1 MTRLLSEDKV
11 LIAAHRGV
19 AGGNIP
25 CNTLP
30 DFEAA
35 LRQGADIIELDVTRS
50 MDGQLFIFHPGKEAV
65 FLRTERS
72 IERMESRE
80 VERLPL
86 MNQDQT
92 PTKYHVP
99 RLEEALKLLRGRCLI
114 NLDKFWMWPEE
125 ITALVRELGM
135 QDQVLIKTNA
145 SEQWFRVV
153 EEIAPDLPYMTI
165 AHERDDVTETL
176 LRRPLRYAGIEAIF
190 TEDSAPIAAE
200 DYLAGMRKAGLFT
213 WANAI
218 VYDDQVLL
226 TAGHTDDLSV
236 AGRPADGWGWL
247 ADRGFSI
254 LQTDWPMAL
263 SQYFKERNAGR
274 EAERG

>member
-30 DFEAA
+30 AFEAA

-145 SEQWFRVV
+145 SHCKVHPHAAGAKGGNQDMSRTKGGSTPRFTLPWIRLVCRSELLSQKAPELIARRLYTLCEVLKDSDFYAHNSGGLTISGAVV
-153 EEIAPDLPYMTI
+153 DTCGLDFYP
-165 AHERDDVTETL
+165 HDD
-176 LRRPLRYAGIEAIF
+176 
-190 TEDSAPIAAE
+190 
-200 DYLAGMRKAGLFT
+200 
-213 WANAI
+213 
-218 VYDDQVLL
+218 
-226 TAGHTDDLSV
+226 
-236 AGRPADGWGWL
+236 AGRL
-247 ADRGFSI
+247 IVQMLLVRENHR
-254 LQTDWPMAL
+254 L
-263 SQYFKERNAGR
+263 SRWRLKLKL
-274 EAERG
+274 

>member
-1 MTRLLSEDKV
+1 MTKTISEGGV
-11 LIAAHRGV
+11 LVAAHRGV

-30 DFEAA
+30 AFEAA
-35 LRQGADIIELDVTRS
+35 LRQGADVIELDVTRS
-50 MDGQLFIFHPGKEAV
+50 RDGQLFVFHPGKEAV

-72 IERMESRE
+72 IENMESRE

-92 PTKYHVP
+92 PTQYRVP
-99 RLEEALKLLRGRCLI
+99 RLREALELLRGRCLI
-114 NLDKFWMWPEE
+114 NLDKFWMWPAE
-125 ITALVRELGM
+125 IAAMVRELGM
-135 QDQVLIKTNA
+135 QDQVLIKTDA
-145 SEQWFRVV
+145 SEKWFRVV
-153 EEIAPDLPYMTI
+153 EETAPDLPYLTI
-165 AHERDDVTETL
+165 AHDMDEVTETL

-190 TEDSAPIAAE
+190 TEDSAPIAAP
-200 DYLAGMRKAGLFT
+200 DYLAGMRKLGLFT

-236 AGRPADGWGWL
+236 AGQMADGWGWL
-247 ADRGFSI
+247 AERGFSI

-263 SQYFKERNAGR
+263 SQYLREKNAGF
-274 EAERG
+274 ETERG